1 MYTLYLLKFQEDDF
15 TDYFSLVSNE
25 KMMAQITEYAI
36 PFEEAQSNFQKL
48 LKRNEKHKHLG
59 SYKIYDSSS
68 NEFLGLGHLTLKED
82 NEVAEICYMIKP
94 QYWGK
99 GYGSE
104 IAKVM
109 VEKARKSDL
118 KSLKAI
124 IDPNNIASRKILIK
138 LGFVTEMVGVIDGLP
153 GEILSKKL

>member
-59 SYKIYDSSS
+59 S
-68 NEFLGLGHLTLKED
+68 L
-82 NEVAEICYMIKP
+82 
-94 QYWGK
+94 
-99 GYGSE
+99 
-104 IAKVM
+104 
-109 VEKARKSDL
+109 
-118 KSLKAI
+118 
-124 IDPNNIASRKILIK
+124 
-138 LGFVTEMVGVIDGLP
+138 
-153 GEILSKKL
+153 

>member
-1 MYTLYLLKFQEDDF
+1 MKNINTL
-15 TDYFSLVSNE
+15 
-25 KMMAQITEYAI
+25 A
-36 PFEEAQSNFQKL
+36 
-48 LKRNEKHKHLG
+48 H
-59 SYKIYDSSS
+59 YKIYDSSS
-68 NEFLGLGHLTLKED
+68 NEFLGLGHLTLMED
-82 NEVAEICYMIKP
+82 NEVAEIGYMIKP